1 VTGRIR
7 CPLNVPIPRNIR
19 NMSIWD
25 KSCRDKYPGQN
36 DRKIQ
41 KSELWRDARS
51 LNIGLPGLAE
61 SFILTDIGLITVRHV
76 CLIFKSGEPPFDS
89 RPSSP

>member
-1 VTGRIR
+1 MTV
-7 CPLNVPIPRNIR
+7 
-19 NMSIWD
+19 
-25 KSCRDKYPGQN
+25 KFK
-36 DRKIQ
+36 

-61 SFILTDIGLITVRHV
+61 SFIVTDIGLITVRHV
-76 CLIFKSGEPPFDS
+76 CRIFKSGEPPFDS